1 MRDVIIQGALS
12 GLVFFAIGSWYYKAQ
27 QKSLKKKITKKISSG
42 DFSKEDI
49 LAMINYHTNTDDE
62 KIEGLRYISI
72 AEKKFS
78 KDKEID
84 EGIFSYYLN
93 TLNGKADCDSQV
105 NFNPNNSSVTSY
117 GNEIEHKILVSTR
130 TKSSWVTSNHSGIAG
145 IMKQHVLTW

>member
-72 AEKKFS
+72 AEKKFP

-93 TLNGKADCDSQV
+93 TLNFKAAIEKVQERI
-105 NFNPNNSSVTSY
+105 NENPNDADSFYAKGFCYYKFGDKEMSNECRDKAIEIDKSY
-117 GNEIEHKILVSTR
+117 INKKYI
-130 TKSSWVTSNHSGIAG
+130 
-145 IMKQHVLTW
+145 